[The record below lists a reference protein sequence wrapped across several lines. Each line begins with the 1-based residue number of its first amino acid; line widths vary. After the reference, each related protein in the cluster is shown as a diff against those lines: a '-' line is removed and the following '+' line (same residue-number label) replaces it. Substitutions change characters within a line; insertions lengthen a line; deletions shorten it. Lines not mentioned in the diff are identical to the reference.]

1 MGNHPRVKPGHDNRG
16 SANSLAEGERMTLD
30 SDILI
35 DRRRLR
41 RRLTVWRVLAI
52 LAIIAAVAFAVAK
65 ADHEPLSAFG
75 TGHIARVTISGFI
88 GDSRKR
94 HELLE
99 KLKKNGNVKAVIVA
113 IDSPGGTTVGG
124 EALYE
129 DLRELA
135 KAKPVAA
142 VFGTVAASAAYLGGI
157 ATDYIVARGNTITGS
172 VGVIFQWAEVSDLL
186 SKLGVKVDE
195 IRSGPLKAEPSP
207 FAPAPEAAK
216 QLSEQLV
223 KESQAW
229 FVGLVSERRKDVA
242 PSLDEIK
249 TGRIYTGRE
258 ALKAGLID
266 AIGGEQTAIQWF
278 TDVRKI
284 EKGLKVRDWKPES
297 SSDFNWFQSAAA
309 SMAGKLGF
317 AEFAGADFSG
327 LVETLKD
334 HSLDGLFSIWHP

>member
-1 MGNHPRVKPGHDNRG
+1 
-16 SANSLAEGERMTLD
+16 MTLD

-41 RRLTVWRVLAI
+41 RRLTFWRVLAI
-52 LAIIAAVAFAVAK
+52 LAIIAAIAFAVAK
-65 ADHEPLSAFG
+65 GNHEPLSAFG
-75 TGHIARVTISGFI
+75 RDQIARVTVSGFI

-99 KLKKNGNVKAVIVA
+99 KLKKNSHVKAVIVA
-113 IDSPGGTTVGG
+113 VDSPGGTTVGG
-124 EALYE
+124 EALYD

-135 KAKPVAA
+135 QVKPVAA

-207 FAPAPEAAK
+207 FAPTPEDAK
-216 QLSEQLV
+216 RLSEDLV
-223 KESQAW
+223 KESQIW
-229 FVGLVSERRKDVA
+229 FVGLVSERRKNVA

-258 ALKAGLID
+258 ALKIGLID
-266 AIGGEQTAIQWF
+266 AIGDERTAIKWF
-278 TDVRKI
+278 TDVRKV
-284 EKGLKVRDWKPES
+284 EKGLKVLDWKPELS
-297 SSDFNWFQSAAA
+297 VDFDWFQSAAA
-309 SMAGKLGF
+309 SMASTLGF
-317 AEFAGADFSG
+317 TGFANAYLLGG
-327 LVETLKD
+327 LVDTLKD

>member
-1 MGNHPRVKPGHDNRG
+1 
-16 SANSLAEGERMTLD
+16 MTLD

-41 RRLTVWRVLAI
+41 RRLTFWRVLAI
-52 LAIIAAVAFAVAK
+52 LAIIAAIAFAVAK
-65 ADHEPLSAFG
+65 GNHEPLSAFG
-75 TGHIARVTISGFI
+75 RDQIARVTVSGFI

-99 KLKKNGNVKAVIVA
+99 KLKKNSHVKAVIVA
-113 IDSPGGTTVGG
+113 VDSPGGTTVGG
-124 EALYE
+124 EALYD

-135 KAKPVAA
+135 QVKPVAA

-207 FAPAPEAAK
+207 FAPTPEDAK
-216 QLSEQLV
+216 RLSEDLV
-223 KESQAW
+223 KESQIW
-229 FVGLVSERRKDVA
+229 FVGLVSERRKNVA

-258 ALKAGLID
+258 ALKIGLID
-266 AIGGEQTAIQWF
+266 AIGDERTAIKWF
-278 TDVRKI
+278 TDVRKV
-284 EKGLKVRDWKPES
+284 EKGLKVLDWKPES
-297 SSDFNWFQSAAA
+297 SVDFDWFQSAAA
-309 SMAGKLGF
+309 SMASTLGF
-317 AEFAGADFSG
+317 TGFANAYLLGG
-327 LVETLKD
+327 LVDTLKD

>member
-1 MGNHPRVKPGHDNRG
+1 
-16 SANSLAEGERMTLD
+16 MTLD

-41 RRLTVWRVLAI
+41 RRLTFWRVLAI
-52 LAIIAAVAFAVAK
+52 LAIIAAIAFAVAK
-65 ADHEPLSAFG
+65 GNHEPLSAFG
-75 TGHIARVTISGFI
+75 RDQIARVTVSGFI

-99 KLKKNGNVKAVIVA
+99 KLKKNSHVKAVIVA
-113 IDSPGGTTVGG
+113 VDSPGGTTVGG
-124 EALYE
+124 EALYD

-135 KAKPVAA
+135 QVKPVAA

-207 FAPAPEAAK
+207 FAPTPEDAK
-216 QLSEQLV
+216 RLSEDLV
-223 KESQAW
+223 KESQIW
-229 FVGLVSERRKDVA
+229 FVGLVSERRKNVA

-258 ALKAGLID
+258 ALKIGLID
-266 AIGGEQTAIQWF
+266 AIGDERTAIKWF
-278 TDVRKI
+278 TDVRKV
-284 EKGLKVRDWKPES
+284 EKGLKVLDWKPES
-297 SSDFNWFQSAAA
+297 SVNFDWFQSAAA
-309 SMAGKLGF
+309 SMASTLGF
-317 AEFAGADFSG
+317 TGFANAYLLGG
-327 LVETLKD
+327 LVDTLKD